1 MTFWRSVHLGLRGL
15 LVAAAAS
22 GAASASSAS
31 AQSTDPATCADD
43 AAWEAARSAG
53 TIDALQR
60 YLEAY
65 PVGCH
70 AGEAFRL
77 IVTLSEADPVLI
89 EPAAGGPADAGGG
102 DLY

>member
-1 MTFWRSVHLGLRGL
+1 VTFWRSVHLGLRGL
-15 LVAAAAS
+15 LVAAAT
-22 GAASASSAS
+22 GAASGAS
-31 AQSTDPATCADD
+31 AQSTDPAACADD

-53 TIDALQR
+53 TVDALQR

-77 IVTLSEADPVLI
+77 IVTLSEADPASI
-89 EPAAGGPADAGGG
+89 EPAAGGPAGPDGG